1 MEIIHDKQNNRFYT
15 EVQGYTAYV
24 GYEIWGDILNIVT
37 TQVPK
42 PLSGQGIAAALVKA
56 TYDYAAKEGL
66 KPAATC
72 SYAVAWLARHT
83 KHTL

>member
-1 MEIIHDKQNNRFYT
+1 MEIIHDRQNSRFYA

-24 GYEIWGDILNIVT
+24 GYQIWGDTLNIVT

-42 PLSGQGIAAALVKA
+42 PLEGQGIAAALVGA
-56 TYDYAAKEGL
+56 TYDYAAAEGL

-72 SYAVAWLARHT
+72 SYAVAWLARHAES
-83 KHTL
+83 

>member
-1 MEIIHDKQNNRFYT
+1 MEIIHDKYNNRFYA

-24 GYEIWGDILNIVT
+24 DYEIWGDTLTIVT
-37 TQVPK
+37 TQVPQ

-56 TYDYAAKEGL
+56 TYDYASDESL

-83 KHTL
+83 K